1 MSTQRVEKSWQKTGL
16 KDYSTEA
23 LLATLGHYG
32 VPMTEEDYRKL
43 AESAYPLG
51 IAQQW
56 AAKWKGTGPFKDY
69 VVAAAVELWRRWM
82 TDRVSPQEFTTSL
95 ATLMQVLVHKLN
107 GAKEAP
113 VASSF
118 EHLKALRSKLA
129 VDDKGAL
136 PAPFLQEALAP
147 FSEKDAELFDS
158 LAESLAAQGHLED
171 ATAFAD
177 VEEFLLPD
185 RRGISQAVVR
195 AAKGEREPAIQDLK
209 NLIHDTARAPI
220 SRLLAVDGLIHLQAW
235 IDASVEGRGLL
246 AEAEKA
252 NDIHLA
258 LDLVPRLE
266 HIFKQQN
273 DRQALLEL
281 MGTQERLEA
290 LHDKMHPGHR
300 AHRHQHAQPQPRR
313 RR

>member
-1 MSTQRVEKSWQKTGL
+1 MSTQRIDKSWQTKGL
-16 KDYSTEA
+16 KDYPTEA
-23 LLATLGHYG
+23 LLGTLGHYG
-32 VPMTEEDYRKL
+32 IPVSEEDYRKL
-43 AESAYPLG
+43 AETTYPLG
-51 IAQQW
+51 IAQKW
-56 AAKWKGTGPFKDY
+56 KGTWKGTGPFKDY

-82 TDRVSPQEFTTSL
+82 ADRVSPQDFTEGL
-95 ATLMQVLVHKLN
+95 AALMNALVQRLN
-107 GAKEAP
+107 GVQDAP
-113 VASSF
+113 VSAAF
-118 EHLKALRSKLA
+118 ERVKSLRSRLTL
-129 VDDKGAL
+129 DDKGNL

-158 LAESLAAQGHLED
+158 LAESLAVQGHLED

-177 VEEFLLPD
+177 IEEFLLPD

-195 AAKGEREPAIQDLK
+195 AARGEREPAIQDLK

-235 IDASVEGRGLL
+235 IDAAIEGRTLL
-246 AEAEKA
+246 ADAEKA
-252 NDIHLA
+252 NDIHLS

-273 DRQALLEL
+273 DRAALLEL

-300 AHRHQHAQPQPRR
+300 QHRHQNPHPQPRR
-313 RR
+313 R

>member
-1 MSTQRVEKSWQKTGL
+1 MSTQRVEKSWQTKGL
-16 KDYSTEA
+16 KDYPTEA
-23 LLATLGHYG
+23 LLGTLGHYG
-32 VPMTEEDYRKL
+32 VPVSEADYRKL
-43 AESAYPLG
+43 AETAYPLG

-56 AAKWKGTGPFKDY
+56 KSTWKGTGPFKDY

-82 TDRVSPQEFTTSL
+82 GDRVSPQEFTEGL
-95 ATLMQVLVHKLN
+95 AALMNALVQRLNKLQD
-107 GAKEAP
+107 AP
-113 VASSF
+113 VPAAF
-118 EHLKALRSKLA
+118 ERLKSLRSRLTL
-129 VDDKGAL
+129 DDKGAL

-158 LAESLAAQGHLED
+158 LAESLAVQGHHDD
-171 ATAFAD
+171 AAAFAD
-177 VEEFLLPD
+177 IEEFLLPD

-195 AAKGEREPAIQDLK
+195 SARGEREPAIQDLK

-235 IDASVEGRGLL
+235 IDASIEGRALL

-252 NDIHLA
+252 NDIHLS

-273 DRQALLEL
+273 DRAALLEL

-290 LHDKMHPGHR
+290 QHDKMHPGHR
-300 AHRHQHAQPQPRR
+300 QHRHQHAQPQRR
-313 RR
+313 R

>member
-1 MSTQRVEKSWQKTGL
+1 MDKSWQTKGL
-16 KDYSTEA
+16 KDYPTEA
-23 LLATLGHYG
+23 LLGTLGHYG
-32 VPMTEEDYRKL
+32 IPVSEEDYRKL
-43 AESAYPLG
+43 AETTYPLG
-51 IAQQW
+51 IAQKW
-56 AAKWKGTGPFKDY
+56 KGTWKGTGPFKDY

-82 TDRVSPQEFTTSL
+82 ADRVSPQDFTEGL
-95 ATLMQVLVHKLN
+95 AALMNALVQRLN
-107 GAKEAP
+107 GVQDAP
-113 VASSF
+113 VAAAF
-118 EHLKALRSKLA
+118 ERVKSLRSRLTL
-129 VDDKGAL
+129 DDKGNL

-158 LAESLAAQGHLED
+158 LAESLAVQKHLDD

-177 VEEFLLPD
+177 IEEFLLPD

-195 AAKGEREPAIQDLK
+195 AARGEREPAIQDLK

-235 IDASVEGRGLL
+235 IDAAIEGRTLL
-246 AEAEKA
+246 ADAEKA
-252 NDIHLA
+252 NDIHLS

-273 DRQALLEL
+273 DRAALLEL

-300 AHRHQHAQPQPRR
+300 QHRHQNPHPQPRR
-313 RR
+313 R